1 MVSYF
6 SNKKTTHCKQVQV
19 HHFSNTKS
27 TKQNIY
33 LEIINKLNTQNVRD
47 DQQL

>member
-6 SNKKTTHCKQVQV
+6 SNKNKTHCKQVQV
-19 HHFSNTKS
+19 HHFLNTKS